1 MKNTPERIELPK
13 NKYGMTAIHVAQ
25 SDFMETLAEEGFI
38 DSEHCLKPEN
48 AKYIQKILDKFC
60 EKVAESM
67 MKKAPCAAGDARAC
81 AKRIAD
87 IIFEVSGQL
96 IIGDQMR
103 DGMIAEIQSY
113 AEKYAEAEL
122 AKAKAVIAELVDVIG
137 DLMSKSDT
145 PAQYGQSVAK
155 AEKALQAAQELEV

>member
-1 MKNTPERIELPK
+1 
-13 NKYGMTAIHVAQ
+13 
-25 SDFMETLAEEGFI
+25 
-38 DSEHCLKPEN
+38 
-48 AKYIQKILDKFC
+48 
-60 EKVAESM
+60 
-67 MKKAPCAAGDARAC
+67 
-81 AKRIAD
+81 
-87 IIFEVSGQL
+87 
-96 IIGDQMR
+96 MR

-155 AEKALQAAQELEV
+155 A